1 MFTRKHFRMVAEN
14 VRNQLE
20 YADDVEAA
28 ENILRP
34 FAESMADEFKRSN
47 SRFDRAKFM
56 DACGFDKPGAW

>member
-14 VRNQLE
+14 ISGQLE

-34 FAESMADEFKRSN
+34 LAENFAEEFKRSN
-47 SRFDRAKFM
+47 SRFDRAKFLE
-56 DACGFDKPGAW
+56 ACGFDNEN